1 MVRRIASLSTL
12 SLITLGCVESVAAP
26 GSCPEFCPEANFSVV
41 DSVIPGSVVRDSSF
55 RGYVASHN
63 AAEVQ
68 IVGPDA
74 EIESRVLITFVR
86 FPGRI
91 RPIATDTTTVPITAV
106 DSFAVKLEV
115 DRARVPSGGVDL
127 ALHRLPVTIDSTATF
142 SSLVPNFEDSSL
154 VGTISITGDLTSDNV
169 SLVLP
174 TSAFPTFDA
183 DDRQAAIGVRISRGD
198 SSFVSLSTQLVGA
211 GPELT
216 RFFKIDSSGVTIER
230 SDARRAGFTSS
241 IQSSVLPPTSGT
253 LEVGGLPSAR
263 AIIRADQ
270 IEDLLTS
277 NEIIRAT
284 LELIPSEPVRGAPG
298 DTLTVRVAPVAAD
311 FGSKSPL
318 VDTVVDSLSR
328 GGGVAAIGSMDT
340 IHVDMTALVRA
351 WTLNSELPRTI
362 MLVAIPEGTSLA
374 ELRFFSSGSATGK
387 PAIRLTYVP
396 PVGLSGP

>member
-26 GSCPEFCPEANFSVV
+26 GTCPEFCPEANFTVV

-63 AAEVQ
+63 AGEVQ

-74 EIESRVLITFVR
+74 EIESRVLITFVG
-86 FPGRI
+86 FPTRI
-91 RPIATDTTTVPITAV
+91 RPIATATTVPITAV

-115 DRARVPSGGVDL
+115 DRARISSGGVDL

-142 SSLVPNFEDSSL
+142 SSLVPNYEDSSL
-154 VGTISITGDLTSDNV
+154 VGTISITGDLTSESV

-198 SSFVSLSTQLVGA
+198 SSFVSLFTQLTGA

-216 RFFKIDSSGVTIER
+216 RFFQIDSSDVTIER
-230 SDARRAGFTSS
+230 SDTRRAGFTSS
-241 IQSSVLPPTSGT
+241 IQSRVLPPTSGT

-270 IEDLLTS
+270 IEDFLSS

-284 LELIPSEPVRGAPG
+284 LELIPSQPVPGAPG

-311 FGSKSPL
+311 FGRKSPL
-318 VDTVVDSLSR
+318 VDTVVDSLIR

-340 IHVDMTALVRA
+340 INVDMTAVVRA
-351 WTLNSELPRTI
+351 WALDSELPRTI

-387 PAIRLTYVP
+387 PAIRLTYIP